1 MRARQ
6 KDVVMITPPQDLYD
20 LDYFRGRASSLRA
33 AFPETF
39 FSHAVAVK
47 ANSVRG
53 VLREAARLGLGGE
66 CASLQEAK
74 HCLSLGNLNQKT
86 RWCFS
91 NDKVICCLNVS

>member
-1 MRARQ
+1 MSELENLERCNYNYS
-6 KDVVMITPPQDLYD
+6 PQDLYD
-20 LDYFRGRASSLRA
+20 LDYFRGRVSSLRA
-33 AFPETF
+33 AFPESF

-74 HCLSLGNLNQKT
+74 HCLSLGEGK
-86 RWCFS
+86 F
-91 NDKVICCLNVS
+91 

>member
-1 MRARQ
+1 M
-6 KDVVMITPPQDLYD
+6 
-20 LDYFRGRASSLRA
+20 SSLRS

-39 FSHAVAVK
+39 FSHALAVK

-74 HCLSLGNLNQKT
+74 HCLSLG
-86 RWCFS
+86 
-91 NDKVICCLNVS
+91 KVRAGQGRLLQFVLTKVHI

>member
-1 MRARQ
+1 MRARNE
-6 KDVVMITPPQDLYD
+6 KNVVRIIPPQDLYD
-20 LDYFRGRASSLRA
+20 LDYFRGRVSSLRS
-33 AFPETF
+33 AFPESF

-74 HCLSLGNLNQKT
+74 HCLSLGNLNQNN
-86 RWCFS
+86 R
-91 NDKVICCLNVS
+91 